1 MIGKSWTTKKVESV
15 WRRMRAG
22 TSAQTIAADMGCTVT
37 NIHKRLRG
45 AGYDPAGGRREDI
58 DDDAKLILA
67 RRLEGKEFA
76 EIAVELGMEPT
87 RLSVRRVYMRLARYC
102 ERAEIKYPRVVKKRA
117 HKRYSPASVEPLMI
131 ADAVVAINKRLKRD
145 EQTDSLDLA
154 DELGYSERTT
164 KCIIA
169 EMRRKKLLADG
180 IVPVKV
186 SVDPDD
192 LIGCERAV
200 LDAVRSAWADKKR
213 SCETLTSL
221 VETTGYARSSIN
233 LTIVRLR
240 DRGLLEPRGFLY
252 LRDLT

>member
-1 MIGKSWTTKKVESV
+1 MTGKSWTTKKVESV

-45 AGYDPAGGRREDI
+45 AGYDPAGGRRDDI

-67 RRLEGKEFA
+67 RRLEGKEFV

-102 ERAEIKYPRVVKKRA
+102 ERAEIKYPRAVKKRG

-145 EQTDSLDLA
+145 EQTDALDLA
-154 DELGYSERTT
+154 DETGYPERTT

-169 EMRRKKLLADG
+169 EMRRKKMLADG
-180 IVPVKV
+180 IVPTVGNPE
-186 SVDPDD
+186 PDD

-200 LDAVRSAWADKKR
+200 LDAVRAAWADKKR

-221 VETTGYARSSIN
+221 VVTTGYARSSIN
-233 LTIVRLR
+233 LAIVRLR

-252 LRDLT
+252 LREI

>member
-1 MIGKSWTTKKVESV
+1 MTGKSWTTKKVESV

-45 AGYDPAGGRREDI
+45 AGYDPAGGRRDDI

-67 RRLEGKEFA
+67 RRLEGKEFV

-102 ERAEIKYPRVVKKRA
+102 ERAEIKYPRAVKKRG

-145 EQTDSLDLA
+145 EQTDALDLA
-154 DELGYSERTT
+154 DETGYPERTT

-169 EMRRKKLLADG
+169 EMRRKKMLADG
-180 IVPVKV
+180 IVPTKV
-186 SVDPDD
+186 DADPDD

-200 LDAVRSAWADKKR
+200 LDAVRAAWADKKR

-221 VETTGYARSSIN
+221 VVTTGYARSSIN
-233 LTIVRLR
+233 LAIVRLR

-252 LRDLT
+252 LREI